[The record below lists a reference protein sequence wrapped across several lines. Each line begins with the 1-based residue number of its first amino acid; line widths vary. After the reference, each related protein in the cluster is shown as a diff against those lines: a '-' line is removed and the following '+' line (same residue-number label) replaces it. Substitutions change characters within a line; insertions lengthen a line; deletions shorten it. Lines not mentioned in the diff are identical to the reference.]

1 MTSSRIRRMGAA
13 AAVLI
18 TAAVGLAAGVTPAV
32 AAAATGTVVTA
43 GDPLTVRR
51 APTTSA
57 TAIGSVANGTSV
69 GIDCQLNGVSV
80 AGPLGTTTIWD
91 YVPALGGYISDGY
104 VRTGSDGRVAPD
116 CGVGTG
122 SAACSTGACAGEAQ
136 FRSNGPRF
144 SVYDRDADGK
154 SAVVAY
160 WLSNGT
166 GPLYAWN
173 SGGEGTVAERTV
185 SATKGDWISYKV
197 CVADYSAT
205 DPTLQSCSAGLT
217 DYVA

>member
-1 MTSSRIRRMGAA
+1 MGAT

-18 TAAVGLAAGVTPAV
+18 TAAVGVAAGATPAA

-51 APTTSA
+51 APSTSA
-57 TAIGSVANGTSV
+57 TAVGSVANGASV

-116 CGVGTG
+116 CGVGSG
-122 SAACSTGACAGEAQ
+122 SAACSTGSCAGEAQ
-136 FRSNGPRF
+136 FRSTDGRF
-144 SVYDRDADGK
+144 FVRDREGDGK
-154 SAVVAY
+154 SAVAAY
-160 WLSNGT
+160 WLSNGV

-173 SGGEGTVAERTV
+173 SGGAGTVAEKV
-185 SATKGDWISYKV
+185 VAAAKGDWVYYKV

-205 DPTLQSCSAGLT
+205 APQLQSCSAGLT